1 MQMVLPMGEL
11 TEIPAE
17 QNHRLLELSEY
28 DHVIVAFSG
37 GKDSVAAVLAL
48 LDKGIKPELWHHD
61 VDGNSDNKPELEWDW
76 PVTKSYCQAFAE
88 AFNLEIYFSWREGG
102 ITGEMLKENDRTKPV
117 YFETPDG
124 LQTGG
129 GLTGSISTRRR
140 FPQVGANL
148 LTRWCSGVA
157 KIDVFSVA
165 IAGQERFRGKK
176 ILVVT
181 GERAEESTNRS
192 RYAEFEHHRNHQPG
206 PRAKRYV
213 DHWRP
218 VLTWKEKD
226 VWDIIE
232 KHKVNPHPCYHLGF
246 GRASCM
252 ICIFLNK
259 DDLATINKIV
269 PDRMQ
274 KISSLEKDFGC
285 TLKRDGNSIISHA
298 QQGKSDILDDDTVR
312 KALSYRYEDK
322 IILDSWV
329 LPKGAFRQGS
339 GPS

>member
-1 MQMVLPMGEL
+1 MQMILPLGDL
-11 TEIPAE
+11 TEIPE
-17 QNHRLLELSEY
+17 GQDQSYPVLEEY

-37 GKDSVAAVLAL
+37 GKDSVAAVLCL
-48 LDKGIKPELWHHD
+48 LEAGIKPELWHHD
-61 VDGNSDNKPELEWDW
+61 VDGDSDQKPELEWDW

-88 AFNLEIYFSWREGG
+88 AFGLDIYFSWREGG
-102 ITGEMLKENDRTKPV
+102 ITGEMLKENSRTKAV
-117 YFETPDG
+117 HFETPDG
-124 LQTGG
+124 LKTGG
-129 GLTGSISTRRR
+129 GLTGSISTRRK

-181 GERAEESTNRS
+181 GERAEESSNRAK
-192 RYAEFEHHRNHQPG
+192 YAVFENHRNHQPG
-206 PRAKRYV
+206 PRAKRQV
-213 DHWRP
+213 HHWRP
-218 VLTWKEKD
+218 VLSWKEEDIWK
-226 VWDIIE
+226 IIE

-259 DDLATINKIV
+259 DDLATINNIA
-269 PDRMQ
+269 PERID
-274 KISSLEKDFGC
+274 KISILEKDFGC
-285 TLKRDGNSIISHA
+285 SLKRDGKSIKDHA
-298 QQGKSDILDDDTVR
+298 SQGKSEKLNPDAVR
-312 KALSYRYEDK
+312 KALSYKYEDQ
-322 IILDSWV
+322 IILENWE